1 MNEIEFKPVQ
11 DDATR
16 AAAQQLVREY
26 LEAIAREAADTF
38 GLVFDIDAMVA
49 ADFAPGSGFDAP
61 NGRFYLVLLDGAPV
75 GIGAL
80 KPLSDEAAE
89 LQRMYVRAGTRG
101 LGLGRRLLERL
112 LADCRALG
120 FATVRLE
127 SLKFLA
133 AAHALYHSAGFVD
146 VPPYE
151 DHGMSAWEPEG
162 GHARYLDSVVFME
175 MRLR

>member
-1 MNEIEFKPVQ
+1 MNEIDFKRVC

-16 AAAQQLVREY
+16 ASAAALVREY
-26 LEAIAREAADTF
+26 LGAIAREAADTF
-38 GLVFDIDAMVA
+38 GLVFDVDAMVA

-80 KPLSDEAAE
+80 KPLPGDVAE
-89 LQRMYVRAGTRG
+89 LQRMYVRPVTRG

-112 LADCRALG
+112 LADCRGLG

-133 AAHALYHSAGFVD
+133 AAHALYRSAGFVD
-146 VPPYE
+146 VSPYE
-151 DHGMSAWEPEG
+151 DHGMSAWEPAG

-175 MRLR
+175 LRLR